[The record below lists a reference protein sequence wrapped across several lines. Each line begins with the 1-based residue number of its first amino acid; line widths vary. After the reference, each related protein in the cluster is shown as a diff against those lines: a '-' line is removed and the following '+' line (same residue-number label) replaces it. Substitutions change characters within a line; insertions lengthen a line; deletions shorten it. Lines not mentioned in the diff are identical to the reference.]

1 MHCFTRCPQPSSR
14 APPNHTSAR
23 ASWILTSKSGSI
35 SVSVI
40 APFPGSWYTQVSVCA
55 LQESIY
61 PVLCNFWQ
69 LYGGVNGDLLLQAY
83 TIPKSAADTRPC
95 ITSPEHIHLIT
106 GGLCLWPPLSVLL
119 TPCLLPLATILIPL
133 IGEIIQYCLSLTDLL
148 SFSGWFLWLIYFSHN
163 V

>member
-1 MHCFTRCPQPSSR
+1 MHCYTRCPQPCSR
-14 APPNHTSAR
+14 PPPTH
-23 ASWILTSKSGSI
+23 ASTRDSQTLTGKSGS
-35 SVSVI
+35 VSCGVT
-40 APFPGSWYTQVSVCA
+40 APFSWVLVHTDSVCA
-55 LQESIY
+55 HQESVSPI
-61 PVLCNFWQ
+61 LCKFWR

-106 GGLCLWPPLSVLL
+106 GSLCLWPPLSVLL